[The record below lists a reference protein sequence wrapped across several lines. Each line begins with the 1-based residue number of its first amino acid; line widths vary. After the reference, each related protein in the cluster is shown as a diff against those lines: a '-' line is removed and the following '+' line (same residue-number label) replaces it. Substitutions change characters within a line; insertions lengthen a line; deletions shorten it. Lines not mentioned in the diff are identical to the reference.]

1 MITKEP
7 ITLVELLALLEEQLN
22 VESGNLSP
30 DMLLADLGAWDSMGV
45 LLVMAEF
52 DERLGLTLTEDILN
66 QLKSIQDIVNIVQT
80 AGLLKD

>member
-1 MITKEP
+1 MCAKDSIT
-7 ITLVELLALLEEQLN
+7 IVELLALLEEQLN
-22 VESGNLSP
+22 VEDSDLST

-52 DERLGLTLTEDILN
+52 DERLGLTLTEDILS
-66 QLKSIQDIVNIVQT
+66 QLKSIQDIVNIVQS